1 MIWRSLSFFY
11 YKINGIAMSGI
22 QYSQIRKIA
31 GVDEAGRGPL
41 AGPVVAA
48 AVILNP
54 SVPIAGLTDS
64 KLLTE
69 KKRERLFELIT
80 TQCISYNI
88 AYASVS
94 EVDEFNILQA
104 TLLAMRRAVA
114 GLSIQPEEIWVDGNQ
129 DPKCALPTKL
139 IVQGDLIIP
148 AISAASIIAKV
159 TRDRL
164 MKQLD
169 GECPGYGFAEHKG
182 YGTKQHVL
190 AIKNLGP
197 SVHHRKTF
205 SPVRE
210 LLKEVEP
217 A

>member
-1 MIWRSLSFFY
+1 
-11 YKINGIAMSGI
+11 MSGTMYN
-22 QYSQIRKIA
+22 QTKYIA

-54 SVPIAGLTDS
+54 TISIAGLTDS

-69 KKRERLFELIT
+69 KKREKLFELIT
-80 TQCISYNI
+80 TQCVSYSV
-88 AYASVS
+88 AFATVS
-94 EVDEFNILQA
+94 EIDELNILQA
-104 TLLAMRRAVA
+104 TLLAMRRAVS
-114 GLSIQPEEIWVDGNQ
+114 GLAIQPEAVWVDGNQ
-129 DPKCALPTKL
+129 DPRCSLPTKL

-169 GECPGYGFAEHKG
+169 VEYSGYGFAGHKG

-190 AIKNLGP
+190 AIKALGP
-197 SVHHRKTF
+197 TPHHRKTF
-205 SPVRE
+205 SPIRE
-210 LLKEVEP
+210 IYTDRQ
-217 A
+217 